1 MSVLLNLSTQHLFWQ
16 GKEPQSIH
24 DHHQA
29 ALLAWSQ
36 DPEESI
42 ESAHDRLAGLVADAS
57 GASREDNALAKVQEV
72 LDPLE
77 YDSFWNFGTKR
88 PVIPVASKRSFW
100 TPDIS
105 DELFFRHG
113 FYTAEHDIPYRERAL
128 ADLQAEKDWWLFDT
142 KGKKAKLDVLTYDI
156 ETTQYEEGKKDIP
169 VDIIGY
175 SDFQVEYEASKD
187 LDTEEMD
194 FNFRDLPMDWES
206 QEVVQLEARNV
217 DEELDMLHD
226 FTKDVVVKHDLIAG
240 HNVLGFD
247 NLQIHNRIGDL
258 MARGKKDANLS
269 PEMQS
274 WFEEF
279 TRTYSRKDRSFHF
292 GTSSDIAV
300 WHPVTLD
307 TFHAARKFY
316 FFHDDFTLKGLAPW
330 LGVHVEEREYMDAAD
345 MKMDARTLL
354 YNKHDVQE
362 QMGITQSLIAQ
373 ALPLTFTVNLP
384 MDELLTGGNTKMWDH
399 MAFLRARRQ
408 RKMMPA
414 TCRAMQVCRTAQR
427 LLPGQPN
434 PTREDVAKAALGLGI
449 HEGTSSRYKEFVRV
463 AKQGPEMPFWLEH
476 PGVMADAEGRKE
488 GRGTGYEIVG
498 GLTLKPD
505 SDLQS
510 HFIPWYHVVEA
521 DVGAM
526 YPTILKARNLTAD
539 TVRPAKADEEPDD
552 WLWLDEL
559 DDRFIRSELYHV
571 RRPNDAETFTGGRGW
586 MVGIRKNPEEGMVNK
601 AMTGI
606 LRTIQKVKDE
616 RAKAKADGAPKDEV
630 RIHDMTYASL
640 KAARNAG
647 THGILVAVNVS
658 CRQFNMWGG
667 AAITTIGQEIL
678 HETQKGFTERGR
690 RVVYGDTDGIYL
702 GCSKSMGNLPHMAAA
717 LDVDVEMDEK
727 AWITLPDDAREAIE
741 AMNKHWQKEL
751 NYPGFELEME
761 QSDAMVF
768 IVHKNYLKFATKG
781 DEVIMETKGNNF
793 KGSDKAPLARVMLQE
808 IMLLALKDVASWE
821 DEEDARERMKTAIK
835 RHTTE
840 VMKDYDAKTAET
852 EELIM
857 RQQVRPI
864 KSYKPNPDGS
874 ASAFAVRTAALEQL
888 LGEQITAGRKMKF
901 IVCKD
906 PLPFYQPNSDAQ
918 QWGMERLQ
926 KMGLRYNG
934 KKPSKSGIKPM
945 EYMWPIDLVEP
956 HMTDF
961 AWYKDTVEAYVKGAF
976 GFSNLELA
984 TQRGLS
990 SWF

>member
-16 GKEPQSIH
+16 GKEPEPIAN
-24 DHHQA
+24 HHQA
-29 ALLAWSQ
+29 SCLAWPQ
-36 DPEESI
+36 DPSEDI
-42 ESAHDRLAGLVADAS
+42 QSAHARLTALIANAGGPAS
-57 GASREDNALAKVQEV
+57 DDNPLTKAQEV
-72 LDPLE
+72 LAPIE
-77 YDSFWNFGTKR
+77 YSSFWDFGRKRDVIPIVAKR
-88 PVIPVASKRSFW
+88 PFW
-100 TPDIS
+100 MPDIS
-105 DELFFRHG
+105 DDLFFHHG
-113 FYTAEHDIPYRERAL
+113 FHTAEHDIPYRERAL

-142 KGKKAKLDVLTYDI
+142 KGRNAKLNVLTYDI
-156 ETTQYEEGKKDIP
+156 ETTQYAEGKKDIP
-169 VDIIGY
+169 IDMIGY
-175 SDFQVEYEASKD
+175 SNFHVEYDATKD

-206 QEVVQLEARNV
+206 QEVVQMEARTL
-217 DEELDMLHD
+217 DEELDNLHK
-226 FTKDVVVKHDLIAG
+226 FTQDVAVKHDIIAG

-247 NLQIHNRIGDL
+247 NLQIHNRMVDMLGRNRNDE
-258 MARGKKDANLS
+258 NLS
-269 PEMQS
+269 AGMRS

-279 TRTYSRKDRSFHF
+279 TTTYSRKDRSFHF
-292 GTSSDIAV
+292 GTSSDIGV

-330 LGVHVEEREYMDAAD
+330 LGVNVAGREYMDASD
-345 MKMDARTLL
+345 LKMDARTAL

-362 QMGITQSLIAQ
+362 QLGITQTLIAQ
-373 ALPLTFTVNLP
+373 ALPLAFTVNLP

-408 RKMMPA
+408 RKIMPA

-427 LLPGQPN
+427 LVPGNPT
-434 PTREDVAKAALGLGI
+434 PTREDVWKAAKGLGVS
-449 HEGTSSRYKEFVRV
+449 EAKTSRYKEFVRI

-476 PGVMADAEGRKE
+476 PSVMADPDPSASDP
-488 GRGTGYEIVG
+488 TGYDIVG

-539 TVRPAKADEEPDD
+539 TVQPAKADETPDD
-552 WLWLDEL
+552 WLWLDRL
-559 DDRFIRSELYHV
+559 DKRFRDSGKYHV
-571 RRPNDAETFTGGRGW
+571 RKPNAEEDFTGGRGW
-586 MVGIRKNPEEGMVNK
+586 MVGIKKSPEEGMVNK

-606 LRTIQKVKDE
+606 LHTIQKVKDA
-616 RAKAKADGAPKDEV
+616 RAKAKAEGAPKDEV

-678 HETQKGFTERGR
+678 HVTKRGFQDRGR

-702 GCSKSMGNLPHMAAA
+702 GCSKSMGNLPAMAAA
-717 LDVDVEMDEK
+717 LDADVEPDEK
-727 AWITLPDDAREAIE
+727 AWITLPDDAKQAIE

-768 IVHKNYLKFATKG
+768 IVHKNYLKFSTKG
-781 DEVIMETKGNNF
+781 DKVVMETKGNNF
-793 KGSDKAPLARVMLQE
+793 KGSDKAPLARTLLSE
-808 IMLLALKDVASWE
+808 IMQRSLKEVASWE
-821 DEEDARERMKTAIK
+821 EEEDARERMKTAIK
-835 RHTTE
+835 RHTTD
-840 VMKDYDAKTAET
+840 VMRNYDAKTADR
-852 EELIM
+852 EELIL

-874 ASAFAVRTAALEQL
+874 ASAFAVRSAAIEQL
-888 LGEQITAGRKMKF
+888 LSEQLSAGRKMKF
-901 IVCKD
+901 IVCKE
-906 PLPFYQPNSDAQ
+906 PLPFYIPNSDAQ
-918 QWGMERLQ
+918 KWGTERLQ
-926 KMGLRYNG
+926 KSGLRWNG
-934 KKPSKSGIKPM
+934 KKPGKSGIKPM

-956 HMTDF
+956 HMIDF
-961 AWYKDTVEAYVKGAF
+961 IWYKDTVENYVKGAF
-976 GFSNLELA
+976 GFSSLELA
-984 TQRGLS
+984 TQRDLS